1 MEKFLASKKD
11 EMIENLATLIR
22 FKSVKSA
29 PLPGAPFG
37 QGVKDAL
44 DFLLKLGEDL
54 GFRVKNLDS
63 FAGTIEFGSGDEM
76 IGILAHTDVV
86 PEGDGWSYPPFGA
99 EIHESKMFGRGTLDD
114 KGPLMA
120 ALYAMLAVKESG
132 VPLSKRVRL
141 IIGCDEESGWAC
153 MDRYKETEELPV
165 AAFTPDADFPV
176 IFAEKGI
183 LHGSFLWEGSDL
195 PFTLKGG
202 TRPNVVPHYVS
213 GTLLGEAIEAH
224 GVSAHAAHPELGEN
238 AISKMIASLSQKCTH
253 PTLAFLETAMTAEGL
268 HIAQSD
274 EVSGKLTYNP
284 AVILADEKGLSLQF
298 DIRYPVTADRDALV
312 KALEQAA
319 TQQGFHFQIDSE
331 TPPLYVPKDT
341 PLVKTLMEVY
351 QEKTGDTKAE
361 PIAIGGGTYAR
372 AMDNAVAF
380 GSVFPGQESP
390 MHEKN
395 EYIPLDLLLKNAEIY
410 AEAILRLAK

>member
-1 MEKFLASKKD
+1 MENFLASKKD
-11 EMIENLATLIR
+11 EMIENLKALIR
-22 FKSVKSA
+22 FPSVKCA

-37 QGVKDAL
+37 QGMKDAL
-44 DFLLKLGEDL
+44 DFLLALGENL
-54 GFRVKNLDS
+54 GFRAKNLDNY
-63 FAGTIEFGSGDEM
+63 AGILEFGKGDEM
-76 IGILAHTDVV
+76 IAVLAHIDVV
-86 PEGDGWSYPPFGA
+86 PEGDGWTYPPFGA
-99 EIHESKMFGRGTLDD
+99 EIHEGKMFGRGALDD

-132 VPLSKRVRL
+132 VPLTRRVRL

-153 MDRYKETEELPV
+153 MDRYKKTEELPA
-165 AAFTPDADFPV
+165 AAFTPDADYPV

-213 GTLLGEAIEAH
+213 GTLLGTPIEAH
-224 GVSAHAAHPELGEN
+224 GVSAHAAHPELGDN
-238 AISKMIASLSQKCTH
+238 AIQKMVALLRENCSH
-253 PTLAFLETAMTAEGL
+253 PALDFLHIAMTAEGL
-268 HIAQSD
+268 GIAQSD
-274 EVSGKLTYNP
+274 EVSGTLTYNP
-284 AVILADEKGLSLQF
+284 AVISADEKGLMLQF

-312 KALEQAA
+312 KTLDKTASEN
-319 TQQGFHFQIDSE
+319 GFRFEIDSE
-331 TPPLYVPKDT
+331 TPPLYVPKDA

-351 QEKTGDTKAE
+351 REKTGDRKSE

-372 AMDNAVAF
+372 AMGNAVAF
-380 GSVFPGQESP
+380 GSVFPGQEAP
-390 MHEKN
+390 MHEKD
-395 EYIPLDLLLKNAEIY
+395 EYIPLDILLKNAEIY